1 MKRNFQ
7 RDDATAVV
15 AITHGELM
23 GSGVKLFKS
32 RAGVGEADSVTRFA
46 ADDPFESHTGVAH
59 ADTQNFSDTNG
70 SEADGAAGSLWFY
83 TVFDGVFDEWL
94 EDECGN
100 HGVEHRGIDGM
111 LDVKSIAKAPLFN
124 GKVTT
129 QKIDF
134 ATQGNFLF
142 VGGVESSSQQFTEVS
157 EHVVCG
163 VGVGVNEGGDGVE
176 RVEEEMRIE
185 LHLECGEP
193 GLREAGLSGE
203 GAALALS
210 RALRPYKCLTCAE
223 DYRVEEHMQGGT
235 QRWGW
240 ATAGNRARPVF
251 APGGRLL
258 FPRRQSDA
266 GFWWQ

>member
-1 MKRNFQ
+1 VKRNFQ

-23 GSGVKLFKS
+23 GSGVKLFEAC
-32 RAGVGEADSVTRFA
+32 AGVGESDSVTRFA

-59 ADTQNFSDTNG
+59 ADTQNFADTNG
-70 SEADGAAGSLWFY
+70 SEADDAAGSLGFDAM
-83 TVFDGVFDEWL
+83 FDGVFDEWL

-100 HGVEHRGIDGM
+100 HGVEHRGIDGI
-111 LDVKSIAKAPLFN
+111 LDAKSVAKPPFLN
-124 GKVTT
+124 RKVTT
-129 QKIDF
+129 EKIEF

-142 VGGVESSSQQFTEVS
+142 VGGVEGGSQQFAEVS
-157 EHVVCG
+157 EHVVRSGG
-163 VGVGVNEGGDGVE
+163 VAVNEGRDGVE

-185 LHLECGEP
+185 LHLECGET

-210 RALRPYKCLTCAE
+210 RALRPYECLPRAK
-223 DYRVEEHMQGGT
+223 DYCVKEHMQGGT
-235 QRWGW
+235 QRWRR
-240 ATAGNRARPVF
+240 ATAGNRAFPVF
-251 APGGRLL
+251 VPGGRLL